1 MICAKCGR
9 IVEPQGAAF
18 CPFCGTPA
26 EVRSA
31 VPGPEAEKW
40 LREAANTVSYPEK
53 EKILLR
59 AREAC
64 PDCFEIEWELLFI
77 GQKKKPARG
86 RIDFSMI
93 RSYLLE
99 IWLTP
104 EEFTRAETNQMR
116 SELFENEQLAR
127 CRRLSEDPEGMT
139 EKYLYRLCR
148 EFIDLFMEGDSRIVR
163 SLFGFRLD
171 RNTDRVL
178 SQHGAG
184 MLIRIRQDAALE
196 PVQKDQL
203 YQAFYR
209 ALSEKLEGRTR
220 YLEEALA
227 AP

>member
-1 MICAKCGR
+1 MICVKCGR
-9 IVEPQGAAF
+9 TIEPSGAAF

-26 EVRSA
+26 ETRSNG
-31 VPGPEAEKW
+31 PGPEAEKW
-40 LREAANTVSYPEK
+40 LRQAVNTVSYPEK

-77 GQKKKPARG
+77 GKKKKAARG
-86 RIDFSMI
+86 RIDFSLI

-99 IWLTP
+99 IYLTP
-104 EEFTRAETNQMR
+104 EEFSDAERDQMR
-116 SELFENEQLAR
+116 SELFANDQLER
-127 CRRLSEDPEGMT
+127 CRRLSGDPERMT
-139 EKYLYRLCR
+139 EEYLHRLCR

-163 SLFGFRLD
+163 TLFGFRLD

-178 SQHGAG
+178 SLHGAG
-184 MLIRIRQDAALE
+184 VLARIRQDAALE
-196 PVQKDQL
+196 PEQKDLL

-209 ALSEKLEGRTR
+209 ALSEKLEGRTQ

-227 AP
+227 DI